1 MILPKP
7 IRRRVLAV
15 LSACCLVPLPALCG
29 SDPLHVD
36 VGENNA
42 LELVEIAPGTF
53 TQGSKVAEQG
63 RHADETSRE
72 VTLTK
77 KFFLGKYPVTRGQF
91 ARFVKESGYKT
102 EAEGGVSGGFGWS
115 GEGLVQRKEFTWRN
129 PGFAQTDLHPV
140 TIVTYKDAK
149 AFLSWLSRKSGR
161 EFKLPTE
168 AQWEYACRAGTTMAW
183 PNGDDSAASDAV
195 VWNKRSAG
203 NGTRAVGLKPLNA
216 WGLGD
221 MPGNVFEWC
230 EDWYAPYE
238 AGPVSDPLQTNAK
251 LSDKPRR
258 VLRGGSWVRDPN
270 ECRSASRYRND
281 PGSRNADNG
290 FRVMTFDAAATLQLE
305 NAAVQPKPAPTETES
320 RPLTMPQRAAMVAL
334 APQDSRPA
342 PRIVQASVGTIGVVF
357 VIVLVFVVIRGL
369 MRSGGAAQRVF
380 PGATGA
386 TGAMGGAG
394 GRVFTRIADDGFWI
408 TGENVAIGAPLV
420 CRYQAGAGE
429 QEVQIAFEPGP
440 QGQFV
445 YTGQRPSNVT
455 VVISNQVSSFGP
467 PMMRNVAYPNAP
479 LSSSAA
485 APMPTRPAPSPR
497 NPPAY

>member
-7 IRRRVLAV
+7 IRCRALAV
-15 LSACCLVPLPALCG
+15 LSACCLIPLPALCG

-36 VGENNA
+36 LGENNS

-53 TQGSKVAEQG
+53 TQGSKATEQG
-63 RHADETSRE
+63 RHADETPRE

-77 KFFLGKYPVTRGQF
+77 KFYLGKYPVTRGQF

-102 EAEGGVSGGFGWS
+102 EAEGGVSGGIGWS
-115 GEGLVQRKEFTWRN
+115 GEALVQRKEFTWRN
-129 PGFAQTDLHPV
+129 PGFAQTDPHPV
-140 TIVTYKDAK
+140 AILTYKDAK

-161 EFKLPTE
+161 DFKLPTE
-168 AQWEYACRAGTTMAW
+168 AQWEYACRAGTTTAW
-183 PNGDDSAASDAV
+183 PSGDDSAASDAI

-203 NGTRAVGLKPLNA
+203 NGTRAVGQKPLNA

-221 MPGNVFEWC
+221 LPGNVFEWC

-238 AGPVSDPLQTNAK
+238 AGPVSDPLQINSK

-258 VLRGGSWVRDPN
+258 VLRGGSWFRDAN

-290 FRVMTFDAAATLQLE
+290 FRVLTFDAAATLQLE
-305 NAAVQPKPAPTETES
+305 NAAVEPKPAPTEQES
-320 RPLTMPQRAAMVAL
+320 GLLTMPKHARMVAGV
-334 APQDSRPA
+334 PQDLRPA
-342 PRIVQASVGTIGVVF
+342 PRMMQASVGTIGVVV
-357 VIVLVFVVIRGL
+357 VIVLIFVVIRGL
-369 MRSGGAAQRVF
+369 MRSGGAAQRLF
-380 PGATGA
+380 SGGTGA
-386 TGAMGGAG
+386 TGTTG

-420 CRYQAGAGE
+420 CRYQAGAGQ

-455 VVISNQVSSFGP
+455 VVISNQVSSLGP
-467 PMMRNVAYPNAP
+467 PMMRNVAYPDVP
-479 LSSSAA
+479 LSSSYT
-485 APMPTRPAPSPR
+485 APTPAQPAPSPR